1 MIDSY
6 LYIHYGISVECSK
19 KRWCNLKLKLFFVC
33 VAVRIIDIAG
43 WTDTWFA
50 KIGRLFNI
58 AVLSRK
64 WGETN
69 KPFRGIEI
77 IARRVP
83 MCPDQIVIKAADIY
97 YDTLLTRSDILKEEF
112 DTTNLLQAVLSLFNL
127 KNLKGCWELTL
138 SSPFQPG
145 ASVGTSAAVAVALI
159 KILCQLPG
167 IQKKYSNSE
176 VAWLAFIAETEVMG
190 GESGTQDQF
199 AAAYSCGANY
209 YKVGKKQKTTV
220 FPIKVARW
228 IYTMLE
234 RRLMTVFVGQH
245 NSSETHEIVIKELK
259 SDAKNT
265 RLKGF
270 IGLAKRARKAL
281 RKGNLA
287 EIGSIMIE
295 NTNVQKTLHP
305 DLVGPLHQSVIDLA
319 LHYGCI
325 GYKVNGAGGKG
336 GSVTLLFRSR
346 RAACTFY
353 RCAVKQLPPGFIYYE
368 HKIAT

>member
-1 MIDSY
+1 MKIKS
-6 LYIHYGISVECSK
+6 
-19 KRWCNLKLKLFFVC
+19 FFVC

-50 KIGRLFNI
+50 KLGELFNI

-64 WGETN
+64 WGAVN
-69 KPFRGIEI
+69 KPYRGVEI
-77 IARRVP
+77 IARRVQK
-83 MCPDQIVIKAADIY
+83 CPDKIVVKAADID
-97 YDTLLTRSDILKEEF
+97 YDTLLTHCDIRKEDY
-112 DTTNLLQAVLSLFNL
+112 DTTNLLQAVMSLFNL

-145 ASVGTSAAVAVALI
+145 ASVGTSAAVAVAMI
-159 KILCQLPG
+159 EILCQLPG
-167 IQKKYSNSE
+167 IEKKYSNAE
-176 VAWLAFIAETEVMG
+176 VAWLAFIAETKVMG
-190 GESGTQDQF
+190 GQSGTQDQF
-199 AAAYSCGANY
+199 AAAYSCGANF
-209 YKVGKKQKTTV
+209 YKVRDKQKTTV

-228 IYTMLE
+228 IWTMLE

-245 NSSETHEIVIKELK
+245 NSSETHEMVIKELEN
-259 SDAKNT
+259 DTENA

-281 RKGNLA
+281 RKGDLV
-287 EIGSIMIE
+287 ELGSVMIE

-305 DLVGPLHQSVIDLA
+305 DLVGQHHQSVIDLA
-319 LHYGCI
+319 LQHGCI

-353 RCAVKQLPPGFIYYE
+353 EHALESLPADFIYFE
-368 HKIAT
+368 HKIAA

>member
-1 MIDSY
+1 MS
-6 LYIHYGISVECSK
+6 
-19 KRWCNLKLKLFFVC
+19 FFVC

-50 KIGRLFNI
+50 KLGELFNI

-64 WGETN
+64 WGAMN
-69 KPFRGIEI
+69 QPFRGVEI

-83 MCPDQIVIKAADIY
+83 KCPDKIVIKAADID
-97 YDTLLTRSDILKEEF
+97 YDTLLTHCNIQKEDY
-112 DTTNLLQAVLSLFNL
+112 DTTNLLQAVMSLFNL

-176 VAWLAFIAETEVMG
+176 VAWLAFIAETKVMG

-199 AAAYSCGANY
+199 AAAYSCGANFY
-209 YKVGKKQKTTV
+209 VVGDKQKTTV

-228 IYTMLE
+228 IWILLE

-245 NSSETHEIVIKELK
+245 NSSETHEMVIKELEN
-259 SDAKNT
+259 DPDNI

-270 IGLAKRARKAL
+270 KGLARRARKAL
-281 RKGNLA
+281 RKGNLTKL
-287 EIGSIMIE
+287 GPIMIE
-295 NTNVQKTLHP
+295 NTNVQRTLHP
-305 DLVGPLHQSVIDLA
+305 DLVGPLHQSAIDLA
-319 LHYGCI
+319 MQYGCI

-346 RAACTFY
+346 RIACTFY
-353 RCAVKQLPPGFIYYE
+353 NCALKQLPPDFIYYE
-368 HKIAT
+368 HKIAA